1 MTTRGKQ
8 PSPTD
13 LAYIA
18 GFVDGEGT
26 IGIYRKYDLRKEWAP
41 GYAERIIIVQV
52 DTTPLKFIQQFFP
65 KSSFSAK
72 KQYFD
77 NHQQSYC
84 LKFTHIQA
92 YNLAKA
98 ILPYLQVKRAQA
110 QVLVEFREN
119 IVHPDKKVSKRLSV
133 EELARR
139 ERLYQQIKNLNGV
152 QPQRLNRETPK
163 GEVIVRPA

>member
-8 PSPTD
+8 LSSTD

-52 DTTPLKFIQQFFP
+52 DQTPLKFIQQFFP
-65 KSSFSAK
+65 KSSLSAK

-77 NHQQSYC
+77 NHQQSWN
-84 LKFTHIQA
+84 LKYSHTQA

-98 ILPYLQVKRAQA
+98 ILPYLKVKRAQA
-110 QVLVEFREN
+110 QTLVGFREN
-119 IVHPDKKVSKRLSV
+119 IVHPDKRVSKRLSL
-133 EELARR
+133 EELQRR
-139 ERLYQQIKNLNGV
+139 ERLFQQMKELNGV
-152 QPQRLNRETPK
+152 QPQRLNRKTPQ
-163 GEVIVRPA
+163 GEVIV